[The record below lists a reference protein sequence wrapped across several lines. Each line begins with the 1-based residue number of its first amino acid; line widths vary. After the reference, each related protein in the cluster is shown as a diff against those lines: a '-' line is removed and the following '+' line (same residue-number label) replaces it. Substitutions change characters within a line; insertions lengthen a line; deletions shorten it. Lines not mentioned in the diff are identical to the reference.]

1 MSPTK
6 ELRLAHD
13 LRVACLRIARKIR
26 YQATDLSPHL
36 VSVLA
41 AVEKSPQTAGQLA
54 AAEQITPASM
64 SRTISQ
70 LLDRDLVSRQ
80 HSPDD
85 ARQLLIS
92 LTDKGKTELTE
103 NRRRRDTWMANRIA
117 GCTPA
122 ERKVL
127 AEAAVILDRFVSE
140 GSR

>member
-1 MSPTK
+1 MSPSPQ
-6 ELRLAHD
+6 LRLAHD

-70 LLDRDLVSRQ
+70 LLDRDLVTRE

-92 LTDKGKTELTE
+92 LTDKGRTQLTE

-117 GCTPA
+117 GCTA
-122 ERKVL
+122 EERKVL
-127 AEAAVILDRFVSE
+127 AQATTILERFVSE
-140 GSR
+140 GTR